1 MNRARIFIKEKCMY
15 HLGFYIKIVYHL
27 ARYILSF
34 ILNLVNKE
42 ETVGANLLFID

>member
-27 ARYILSF
+27 ARPIL
-34 ILNLVNKE
+34 
-42 ETVGANLLFID
+42 ALFIYQVNRVVAALVLF